1 MEIID
6 NNIERLITYKKYL
19 NTIQS
24 LINKY
29 FEEQKDYIF
38 CKKGCSHCCEKG
50 CYPYSEIEFLYL
62 YLGFLSLSVTEKIE
76 ISKRVEKLK
85 TECEES
91 KLSHDEFMYRCP
103 FLRDT
108 GECSVYDFRGLICRN
123 FGIMQINVKN
133 QITIPFCQELG
144 LNYSNVYDEKSR
156 KIDGEKVK
164 ENGYQNPPKPYP
176 ISRLYLMDKD
186 LFEGEPL
193 DFGETKTLLDW
204 L

>member
-1 MEIID
+1 MDIID
-6 NNIERLITYKKYL
+6 KNIERLTTYKKYL
-19 NTIQS
+19 NTIQA

-91 KLSHDEFMYRCP
+91 KLEHDKFMYRCP

-108 GECSVYDFRGLICRN
+108 GECSVYDYRGLICRN
-123 FGIMQINVKN
+123 FGIMHINLNN
-133 QITIPFCQELG
+133 QITMPFCEDLG
-144 LNYSNVYDEKSR
+144 LNYSNVYNDETK
-156 KIDGEKVK
+156 KFDYEKVK
-164 ENGYQNPPKPYP
+164 EYGYKYIPKPYP
-176 ISRLYLMDKD
+176 ITRASLMDKD